1 MNASQE
7 FLFGIEKIVNIVF
20 LFIRNS
26 LRTPT
31 QCQRAVGTILCFR
44 AERADFW
51 KTFSVDDKSCLGQ
64 ECLYINYRH
73 IDAGPGFGQ
82 NKNEQGYFTVM
93 PGILELFWL
102 ILNSRLRIVS
112 KTPWCAPVLPFPYI
126 IPDIV
131 SLLSP
136 LVSQSVS
143 QVTSQSWATR
153 NSIFLC
159 YTLQHTKHTYS
170 KLQYFKIR
178 FFKEKKTFEIGTF

>member
-64 ECLYINYRH
+64 ECLYISYIH
-73 IDAGPGFGQ
+73 IDAEPGFGQ
-82 NKNEQGYFTVM
+82 NKSWQGYITVM
-93 PGILELFWL
+93 PGILELCWL

-112 KTPWCAPVLPFPYI
+112 KTPWCASVLPFPYI

-159 YTLQHTKHTYS
+159 YTLQHTKHTYI
-170 KLQYFKIR
+170 KWQYF
-178 FFKEKKTFEIGTF
+178 